1 MYEDQ
6 GFELSNKS
14 VQDDLIIF
22 MRERVKNYLKDKKIR
37 LDIIEAAIN
46 SYKSDDFVSLFKKC
60 KILNK
65 SIDNDVGKHILASY
79 KRASNILDQ
88 EIKKNK
94 LNIKG
99 MPDSVLFK
107 KEEEKILFD
116 EINEIRKY
124 LSNNFKNE
132 NYEETLGILA
142 NSKKNTDNFFD
153 NVVVND
159 ENQSIK
165 ANRLELIKMLCM
177 TLNNF
182 IDFSKVEGA

>member
-1 MYEDQ
+1 M
-6 GFELSNKS
+6 
-14 VQDDLIIF
+14 
-22 MRERVKNYLKDKKIR
+22 
-37 LDIIEAAIN
+37 
-46 SYKSDDFVSLFKKC
+46 YKSDDFNSLFKKC

-99 MPDSVLFK
+99 MPDTVLFK

-132 NYEETLGILA
+132 NYEKTLEILA

-153 NVVVND
+153 NVIVND
-159 ENQSIK
+159 ENESIRS
-165 ANRLELIKMLCM
+165 NRLELLKMFCM
-177 TLNNF
+177 TLDNF
-182 IDFSKVEGA
+182 IDFSKIEGA

>member
-1 MYEDQ
+1 MEP
-6 GFELSNKS
+6 
-14 VQDDLIIF
+14 
-22 MRERVKNYLKDKKIR
+22 LKLPPPDVP
-37 LDIIEAAIN
+37 L
-46 SYKSDDFVSLFKKC
+46 
-60 KILNK
+60 LNK
-65 SIDNDVGKHILASY
+65 H
-79 KRASNILDQ
+79 
-88 EIKKNK
+88 K

-99 MPDSVLFK
+99 MPNSILFK
-107 KEEEKILFD
+107 KDEEKMLFD
-116 EINEIRKY
+116 EVNQIRKY

-132 NYEETLGILA
+132 NYEKTLEILA

-177 TLNNF
+177 TLDNF

>member
-1 MYEDQ
+1 
-6 GFELSNKS
+6 
-14 VQDDLIIF
+14 

-46 SYKSDDFVSLFKKC
+46 SYKSDNFVSLFKKC

-65 SIDNDVGKHILASY
+65 SIDNDVGKHILVSY

-132 NYEETLGILA
+132 NYEKTLEILA